1 MSTEIMDVFL
11 PCGLVAA
18 LYGAGIITGL
28 VIAKADAWMQGISPR
43 EVP

>member
-1 MSTEIMDVFL
+1 MSTDVMDVLF

-28 VIAKADAWMQGISPR
+28 VIAKANAWLQVFDPQ
-43 EVP
+43 EAP